1 MDMSLHRLHVELFP
15 IVVEIIEGFDFGMSV
30 AILETSR
37 GTIGGICCS
46 KPERVGWQVS
56 RHCNADIYRERFA

>member
-1 MDMSLHRLHVELFP
+1 MDMRLHRLHVELFP

-46 KPERVGWQVS
+46 KPERVGW
-56 RHCNADIYRERFA
+56 